1 MNKMPVMLMAALTLT
16 IISTNPV
23 QAQSIFD
30 IPEMNAITNHVNSIA
45 AKTDIVT
52 LIMNSCT
59 AEFENLDACVAFFSK
74 VDKHLTAAISE
85 SKVDMQKILGFDAV
99 P

>member
-1 MNKMPVMLMAALTLT
+1 MNKILMPGMLISALTLT
-16 IISTNPV
+16 IINTNPV
-23 QAQSIFD
+23 QAQSILD
-30 IPEMNAITNHVNSIA
+30 IPVMNAITNHVNSIA

-59 AEFENLDACVAFFSK
+59 AEFNNLDACVAFFAR

-85 SKVDMQKILGFDAV
+85 SSVKIQS
-99 P
+99 